1 MRSPFNS
8 ISLAP
13 RLTRTALL
21 TGFGLVMFLF
31 ESNLPRPLPWAKPG
45 LANVATL
52 LALYLLGAA
61 SAWAVTLLRV
71 LLGSFFLGS
80 FLNPGFW
87 LSLAGGLAAVAVMTL
102 LKKFGEKQ
110 FSVIG
115 LSLAGALA
123 HVLAQIM
130 VAGFLIVRRWEI
142 VYLLPAMLWPAL
154 FAGVVVGIATLLLLE
169 RLPPLHSSQTIYCVR
184 GIENNFR
191 PAKPV
196 SCNCLLISHGKI
208 RIL

>member
-1 MRSPFNS
+1 MPSPTEAKLS
-8 ISLAP
+8 P
-13 RLTRTALL
+13 RLLTRTALL
-21 TGFGLVMFLF
+21 TGFGVVMFLF
-31 ESNLPRPLPWAKPG
+31 ESLLPRPLPWAKPG
-45 LANVATL
+45 LANIATL

-87 LSLAGGLAAVAVMTL
+87 LSLAGGLAAVAAMTL

-115 LSLAGALA
+115 ISLAGALA
-123 HVLAQIM
+123 HVLAQII

-154 FAGVVVGIATLLLLE
+154 FAGVVVGLAALFLLE
-169 RLPPLHSSQTIYCVR
+169 RLARWRDV
-184 GIENNFR
+184 
-191 PAKPV
+191 AKPDLSNE
-196 SCNCLLISHGKI
+196 SC
-208 RIL
+208 